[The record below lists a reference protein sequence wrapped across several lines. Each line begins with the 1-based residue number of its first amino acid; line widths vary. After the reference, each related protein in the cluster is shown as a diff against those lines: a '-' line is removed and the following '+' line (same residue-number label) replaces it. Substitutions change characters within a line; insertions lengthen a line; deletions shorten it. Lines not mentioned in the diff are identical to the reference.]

1 MKPMKKRFFSILLA
15 VVMVLSLI
23 PAITVSASAT
33 SPKITIKSGSFEG
46 YKGWLKANDGQDR
59 YKQRANPNELR
70 NDISKAYDNDPDTS
84 ANSFGT
90 NAYFPEIYL
99 NASGELTRDNTYD
112 NVNEDVILSDYLAS
126 GKGKYYGV
134 FKFTLAGM
142 SNLDTVTVSD
152 WYEDATDSES
162 MHYPARA
169 FDILY
174 SANGT
179 NWTVAASY
187 TGMSDPSKWTLTYF
201 SSGWQTATVD
211 TDMSGAEA
219 LYVAV
224 AIRTPSDVLTSTHDM
239 RLYEITVTGTPAV
252 APALV
257 EVATE
262 SELRAAIAAYGFSTT
277 TTIKLTSDLIMT
289 GGNVGEIA
297 GTFDG
302 QNHVIYNLQD
312 NSFISPLAG
321 ATVKNF
327 TVSDKTAPDGAV
339 MSGLTGRFSVL
350 TWELPGGTSV
360 QPTYI
365 LNVHNRRSTSNVDNY
380 LGAFTYRIND
390 GNYVVFENCSNSGN
404 ISTKSNNNA
413 KVGGF
418 VGTLNGNATFINC
431 SNSGN
436 ITSSAA
442 GGFVGAYSGVTTI
455 TMTGCTNTG
464 TITGVVDGSAYG
476 IAGGLLGGVSNGT
489 AISGAT
495 TVTLTSCTNSG
506 DVTVRNDTGAEKEYG
521 VGGLIGH
528 AGGGSDS
535 YGCTIT
541 LNNCG
546 VYGCTIDASAGTS
559 YAAPLVGKCSPGNRD
574 NYTVT
579 ANSCYVSR
587 VNVIGGTARKLIGV
601 GSSKDGKVN
610 AYNCVLNEVTENG
623 SEEWNGSKYSNLN
636 VALSS
641 TNYFADTDTANAI
654 SDGLAPVAQRAAAAE
669 DTSKVRFLATLK
681 DGALTSYDKVGFFIT
696 ASYGGTVKGW
706 NLSGTTVYSS
716 ILAAG
721 ASKSASEIYN
731 GHASETYIFAAT
743 LSGISFAVPT
753 DVTFNVTPYV
763 VNSDGSVLFG
773 LTGQFEISVG
783 SL

>member
-1 MKPMKKRFFSILLA
+1 MKKKLLSILLA
-15 VVMVLSLI
+15 AVMVLSLI

-33 SPKITIKSGSFEG
+33 SPKITITSGSFEG
-46 YKGWLKANDGQDR
+46 YKGWLKANDGKDR
-59 YKQRANPNELR
+59 YTQRANPNTLR

-84 ANSFGT
+84 ANSYGT
-90 NAYFPEIYL
+90 NEYFPEIYL

-112 NVNEDVILSDYLAS
+112 NVNEDVVLSDYLAS

-134 FKFTLAGM
+134 FKFTLAGL

-162 MHYPARA
+162 MHYPARE

-201 SSGWQTATVD
+201 SSGWHTATVD

-224 AIRTPSDVLTSTHDM
+224 AIRTPSDVLTNTHDM

-252 APALV
+252 AAPALV
-257 EVATE
+257 EVGTE
-262 SELRAAIAAYGFSTT
+262 AELREAIAAYGSSTT

-365 LNVHNRRSTSNVDNY
+365 LNVHNQRSTSNVDNY

-390 GNYVVFENCSNSGN
+390 GNYVVFENCSNSGS
-404 ISTKSNNNA
+404 ISTMSGINA

-418 VGTLNGNATFINC
+418 VGTLKGNATFINC

-476 IAGGLLGGVSNGT
+476 IAGGLLGGVSNG
-489 AISGAT
+489 AEISGAT

-506 DVTVRNDTGAEKEYG
+506 DVTVRNDTDAEKEYG

-528 AGGGSDS
+528 AGGSADGKT
-535 YGCTIT
+535 CTVT

-546 VYGCTIDASAGTS
+546 VYNCTIDASAGTS
-559 YAAPLVGKCSPGNRD
+559 FAAPLIGKCSPGSLD
-574 NYTVT
+574 NYIIT
-579 ANSCYVSR
+579 AYGCYVND
-587 VNVIGGTARKLIGV
+587 VDVIAVKARKLIGV
-601 GSSKDGKVN
+601 GSAIDSTRPN
-610 AYNCVLNEVTENG
+610 AYNCVLNDVIENG

-641 TNYFADTDTANAI
+641 TNYFVDTDTANAI
-654 SDGLAPVAQRAAAAE
+654 SDGFAPAYQLAAAAA
-669 DTSKVRFLATLK
+669 DTTKVRFLATLK
-681 DGALTSYDKVGFFIT
+681 DGALTAYEKVGFFVT
-696 ASYGGTVKGW
+696 ASYSTTVKGW
-706 NLSGTTVYSS
+706 NLNSTTVYSS
-716 ILAAG
+716 VVAAG
-721 ASKSASEIYN
+721 VDTNASAIYDGHGSE
-731 GHASETYIFAAT
+731 AYIFVAT
-743 LSGISFAVPT
+743 LEGINIPPQ

-763 VNSDGSVLFG
+763 VNTDGSVLFG
-773 LTGQFEISVG
+773 LTGQYVISVG